1 MVVQDQL
8 DRRAGWVSG
17 IEKFEEFD
25 ELAAAMTLL
34 DQGMNLPSDQI
45 DPGQQAERAMAPVF
59 MIAPGAFW
67 GGTERRLP

>member
-1 MVVQDQL
+1 
-8 DRRAGWVSG
+8 
-17 IEKFEEFD
+17 
-25 ELAAAMTLL
+25 MTLL